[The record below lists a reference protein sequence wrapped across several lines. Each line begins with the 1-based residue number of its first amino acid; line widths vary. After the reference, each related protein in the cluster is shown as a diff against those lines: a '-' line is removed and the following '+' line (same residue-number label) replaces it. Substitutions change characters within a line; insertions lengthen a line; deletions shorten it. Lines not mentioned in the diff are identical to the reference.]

1 MIRVFRLSYPYSK
14 AERMSRAKL
23 GENAVKSSLGVHRLI
38 EDLCLKLSILG
49 KNSRNNITG
58 RSLRFSG
65 RNSLSL
71 QIVKGLPTV
80 QSEINLGD
88 NDS

>member
-1 MIRVFRLSYPYSK
+1 
-14 AERMSRAKL
+14 MSRAKL

-58 RSLRFSG
+58 RSPRWPVEDSA
-65 RNSLSL
+65 NSHNPEISPILEEMVCISKL
-71 QIVKGLPTV
+71 FKS
-80 QSEINLGD
+80 SEILGQ
-88 NDS
+88 

>member
-49 KNSRNNITG
+49 KNSRNNSRKLYVTNPAFSFDIWW
-58 RSLRFSG
+58 LRI
-65 RNSLSL
+65 
-71 QIVKGLPTV
+71 IVKDHV
-80 QSEINLGD
+80 I
-88 NDS
+88 